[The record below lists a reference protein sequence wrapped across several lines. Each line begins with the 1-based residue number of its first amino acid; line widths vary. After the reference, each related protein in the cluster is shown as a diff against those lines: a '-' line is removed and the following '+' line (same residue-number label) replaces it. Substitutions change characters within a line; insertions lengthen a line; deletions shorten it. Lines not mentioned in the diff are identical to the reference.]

1 MDVKEKDGQEDSI
14 TIPAIYNSI
23 KKLSKEEQIL
33 VLSNYKIGDLYKI
46 YNNEKEFNQYRKYL
60 VETAELYTQTAR
72 ALDKH
77 REKAVEEGGIK
88 WESEMVN
95 AMQEAYGSMTEW
107 GQEKFCQEMAKDSGF
122 FQKAYR
128 AVIGMLVK
136 GWKEYKNES
145 TKQ

>member
-1 MDVKEKDGQEDSI
+1 MDVKETDVQESSI

-23 KKLSKEEQIL
+23 KKLNKEEQIL
-33 VLSNYKIGDLYKI
+33 ILANYKIGDLYKM
-46 YNNEKEFNQYRKYL
+46 YNNEEEFNQYRKYL
-60 VETAELYTQTAR
+60 IDTAELYTQTVK

-77 REKAVEEGGIK
+77 REKAEEEGGIK

-107 GQEKFCQEMAKDSGF
+107 GQEKFCCEMAKDSGF

-128 AVIGMLVK
+128 AVIGMLVN
-136 GWKEYKNES
+136 GVERI
-145 TKQ
+145 